1 MRTPAALSGLCAV
14 VLAVASCGSPVEMT
28 TEEKCEAALAG
39 VAACYPGV
47 SYEAECNEETLKAF
61 EEFALDGEDCAG
73 VKQVGKAD
81 WFSFGGCGAGEHE
94 CGLIF
99 CCDDYVVTWFPEE
112 ADWDIVG
119 VVDALHGAIPPGEQA
134 VLDAASRDDLLD
146 GVSIVYERPVV
157 EIQGQPA
164 RDMAVEVSV
173 GLIEIP
179 YDTFMGWL
187 PADRWGVELA
197 HYLGGEVIVY
207 ETDALD
213 RPTRQLERMV
223 LSPFPCDWDIP
234 LTNMDMT
241 KVEVIEYAPDQAVV
255 YWRVMYSDN
264 DSTETDVGSV
274 TFERYADGG
283 TLITFHSAHRLNA
296 PGGIHIPND
305 VVQWVLK
312 TFFLEH
318 IVHYGE
324 IVDSYL

>member
-1 MRTPAALSGLCAV
+1 MKTGYFFIFACVMALSIACAE
-14 VLAVASCGSPVEMT
+14 SEMT
-28 TEEKCEAALAG
+28 TAEQCTLAMEQ

-61 EEFALDGEDCAG
+61 QDFDMESEDCEG
-73 VKQVGKAD
+73 VKKIGKAD
-81 WFSFGGCGAGEHE
+81 WFAFDGCAPGEHE

-99 CCDDYVVTWFPEE
+99 CCDDYVATWFPQES
-112 ADWDIVG
+112 DWDIVP
-119 VVDALHGAIPPGEQA
+119 VVQALHGAIPADELATLQ
-134 VLDAASRDDLLD
+134 AASRDDFLEGLS
-146 GVSIVYERPVV
+146 VVYEQAVV
-157 EIQGQPA
+157 EYEGQPA

-173 GLIEIP
+173 GLIEVD
-179 YDTFMGWL
+179 YDTFLQRL
-187 PADRWGVELA
+187 PAADWGIQLA

-207 ETDALD
+207 ESDDQL

-241 KVEVIEYAPDQAVV
+241 KVEVIDYTSDKAVV

-274 TFERYADGG
+274 TFERYDA
-283 TLITFHSAHRLNA
+283 TSTMVTYHSAHRLNA

-305 VVQWVLK
+305 IVQWVLK

-318 IVHYGE
+318 ISHYSD
-324 IVDSYL
+324 IVQSYY